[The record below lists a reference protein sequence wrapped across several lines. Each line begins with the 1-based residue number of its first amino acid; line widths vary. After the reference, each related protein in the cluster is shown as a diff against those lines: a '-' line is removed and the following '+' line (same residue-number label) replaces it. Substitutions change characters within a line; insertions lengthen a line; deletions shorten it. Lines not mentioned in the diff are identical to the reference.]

1 MTLTEFGICNYCKK
15 PVAIDVKGKLV
26 FHMDQIG
33 NNCPNCSTILWSK
46 PPPADWEPKQI
57 GSTPTSPAMPQS
69 TVAE

>member
-1 MTLTEFGICNYCKK
+1 MTPTEFGICNYCKK

-46 PPPADWEPKQI
+46 PPPADWEQI
-57 GSTPTSPAMPQS
+57 TPTSPAKPQS
-69 TVAE
+69 TAAELF